1 MGHNTSVLLRQA
13 GGESVL
19 DDALAAR
26 VVNYIQH
33 YTGMYYHSFPF

>member
-1 MGHNTSVLLRQA
+1 MEHNTSVLLRHA

-26 VVNYIQH
+26 VVNYIQQ
-33 YTGMYYHSFPF
+33 YTGMYNHNFPF